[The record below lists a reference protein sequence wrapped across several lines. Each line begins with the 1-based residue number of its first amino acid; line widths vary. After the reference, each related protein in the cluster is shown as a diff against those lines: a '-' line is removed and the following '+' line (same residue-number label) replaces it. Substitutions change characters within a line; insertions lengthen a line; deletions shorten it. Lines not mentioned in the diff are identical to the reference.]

1 MGEFDDN
8 EHLNENRG
16 DVGNT
21 EKMEIF
27 RFSWKVPRKV
37 GKNILKFE
45 IFAEVGKFRCNW
57 KVLLAVTA
65 VGQCGRIV
73 KGHARTPEKNT
84 D

>member
-21 EKMEIF
+21 EKLENF

-37 GKNILKFE
+37 GKNILKLE
-45 IFAEVGKFRCNW
+45 IFAEVGKFRCN
-57 KVLLAVTA
+57 
-65 VGQCGRIV
+65 
-73 KGHARTPEKNT
+73 
-84 D
+84 